1 MNDDSWYLIGLAQG
15 YKKEFHKV
23 FKLLKSLINPSL
35 LYTSFSKNNSICFAS
50 EIKQQINF
58 KDVIFI
64 LSGKNITSKI
74 ISIPD

>member
-35 LYTSFSKNNSICFAS
+35 LYTSLSKNNSICFAS
-50 EIKQQINF
+50 EIK
-58 KDVIFI
+58 
-64 LSGKNITSKI
+64 
-74 ISIPD
+74 